1 MRIAFLGTPDF
12 AVPTLSELMGAGHEI
27 ACVYTRA
34 AKPAGRGR
42 ELRASPV
49 EAFART
55 GGIPVRTP
63 VSLKSREEQRAFAA
77 LDLDAAVVV
86 AYGLILPQPVLDAP
100 RLGCFNVHASLLPRW
115 RGAAPIQRAI
125 MAGDTE
131 TGVCVMRMEAG
142 LDTGP
147 VLMREAVPIGARTTA
162 GDLHDALARI
172 GAGLM
177 VRALAAL
184 ERGAIA
190 AQPQTEEGITYAH
203 KLTAGEERID
213 WRKSAD
219 EIERII
225 RALTP
230 FPGAHFEVAS
240 GEGEVERIRV
250 LRAAPAQGTGRPG
263 EVLSTDGLRVACG
276 TGALEISEVQKSGK
290 RAMPAAD
297 FRRGFSLPAGTVLP

>member
-1 MRIAFLGTPDF
+1 MRLAFLGTPDF
-12 AVPTLSELMGAGHEI
+12 AVPTLAELMGAGHEI

-42 ELRASPV
+42 ELRPSPIA
-49 EAFART
+49 AFART
-55 GGIPVRTP
+55 AGIAVRTP
-63 VSLKSREEQRAFAA
+63 VSLKSADEPAAFFA

-86 AYGLILPQPVLDAP
+86 AYGLILPQPILDAP
-100 RLGCFNVHASLLPRW
+100 RLGCFNLHASLLPRW

-147 VLMREAVPIGARTTA
+147 VLTREAVPIGACTTA
-162 GDLHDALARI
+162 GELHDTLARI

-177 VRALAAL
+177 VRALAGL
-184 ERGAIA
+184 ERGAIE
-190 AQPQTEEGITYAH
+190 AQVQPKEGATYAH

-219 EIERII
+219 EIDRII

-230 FPGAHFEVAS
+230 FPGAYFEVAS
-240 GEGEVERIRV
+240 GEGAVERIRV
-250 LRAAPAQGTGRPG
+250 LRASPLQATGNPG
-263 EVLSTDGLRVACG
+263 EVLGTDGLRVACDAA
-276 TGALEISEVQKSGK
+276 ALEICEVQRSGK